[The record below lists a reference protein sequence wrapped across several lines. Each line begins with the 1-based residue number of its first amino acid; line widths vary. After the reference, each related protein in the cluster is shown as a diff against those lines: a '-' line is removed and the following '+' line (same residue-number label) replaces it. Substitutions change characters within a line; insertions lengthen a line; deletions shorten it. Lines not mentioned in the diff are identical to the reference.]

1 MLLGWYKART
11 HSDTN
16 DTIGN
21 QDEVGLNETWTGS
34 VSGTWLKVKS
44 TSVEQDSN
52 PMAHTDRISP
62 ALILDCS
69 CININMVLE
78 YKYR

>member
-1 MLLGWYKART
+1 MLLEWCKTRI
-11 HSDTN
+11 HSDTIL
-16 DTIGN
+16 TIGN

-52 PMAHTDRISP
+52 PMAHTDKISP
-62 ALILDCS
+62 TLILDC
-69 CININMVLE
+69 
-78 YKYR
+78 Y

>member
-1 MLLGWYKART
+1 MLLEWHKART
-11 HSDTN
+11 HSDTKN
-16 DTIGN
+16 TIGN

-62 ALILDCS
+62 TLILDC
-69 CININMVLE
+69 
-78 YKYR
+78 Y

>member
-1 MLLGWYKART
+1 MLLEWHKTRT

-34 VSGTWLKVKS
+34 VSGTWLKVKWLMKPNG
-44 TSVEQDSN
+44 TYGQDFPN
-52 PMAHTDRISP
+52 TH
-62 ALILDCS
+62 L
-69 CININMVLE
+69 
-78 YKYR
+78 